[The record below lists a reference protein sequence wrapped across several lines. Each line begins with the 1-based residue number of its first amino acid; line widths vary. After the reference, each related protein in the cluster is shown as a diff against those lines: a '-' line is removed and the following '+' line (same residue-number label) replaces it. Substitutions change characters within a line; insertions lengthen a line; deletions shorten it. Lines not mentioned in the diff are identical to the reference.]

1 MISIEQIK
9 KESAEKLERDIK
21 LATEKNAILDAV
33 TGHKILS
40 ALSIKSVCEHTY
52 RADYTLNIIVHDD
65 SEALKI
71 FEDMDIAGYLLPVVK
86 ICNGW
91 VAFGPENSVSQTEK
105 ESVDI
110 ENIGGWYAK
119 ISRCMPYKSQ
129 IEWVAYTMLAGFT
142 VELKITV
149 TSSEMD
155 VEVEAE
161 RGPKGKIILCDG
173 RPRYRWLG
181 VTNWRAYFTDIISY
195 SGTDCLKNYVVYNR

>member
-21 LATEKNAILDAV
+21 LATERNTILDAV

-65 SEALKI
+65 SEALKV
-71 FEDMDIAGYLLPVVK
+71 FEDMDISGQLLPVVK
-86 ICNGW
+86 IRNGW
-91 VAFGPENSVSQTEK
+91 VAFGPESSVSQTEK
-105 ESVDI
+105 ENGDI
-110 ENIGGWYAK
+110 ENVGNWYAE

-129 IEWVAYTMLAGFT
+129 VEWVAYTVLAGFT
-142 VELKITV
+142 VKLKLTV
-149 TSSEMD
+149 TGSEMD

-161 RGPKGKIILCDG
+161 RGPKGRIIKCDG
-173 RPRYRWLG
+173 KTVYRWLG
-181 VTNWRAYFTDIISY
+181 VTNQKHFSDLLAY
-195 SGTDCLKNYVVYNR
+195 SGTNAMKHYIAYNR